1 MLDKFLTTSSSDLP
15 AAVQVQADLGK
26 ELPTLLRD
34 KEQLERICQQ
44 LWQNAVEV
52 IPEGGKLCWENA
64 LVQVT
69 EPDSCVRDPYLRIR
83 ISDTGE
89 GMDDTVKESMFEP
102 FFTTK
107 YGEDRGLGVTMVY
120 DAVHAHQGFIE
131 VSSEPLVGT

>member
-44 LWQNAVEV
+44 LWQNAVEA
-52 IPEGGKLCWENA
+52 IPEGGKLCWETA

-69 EPDSCVRDPYLRIR
+69 ELD
-83 ISDTGE
+83 
-89 GMDDTVKESMFEP
+89 
-102 FFTTK
+102 
-107 YGEDRGLGVTMVY
+107 
-120 DAVHAHQGFIE
+120 
-131 VSSEPLVGT
+131 